1 MKRRVMRQEDVAEF
15 CRYLQGE
22 ERSQGTIE
30 TYRREIRAFAA
41 TLPENRV
48 VTKEVVVA
56 WKETLAKR
64 YAVST
69 VNGKLAALNGL
80 FSFLGW
86 RECRVKPLRRQR
98 ELFRDKGRELDKG
111 EYLRLLAAAKRRENW
126 RLYYLMETLASTGMR
141 VSELRFV
148 TVQALAAGR
157 VRVDCKGKHRTI
169 FLTAKLCRALGN
181 YCRRQKRTSG
191 PVFVTRTG
199 RPVDRSNIWRE
210 MRALSTQAGV
220 GERKVFPHNFRHQYV
235 KPATKTFLLFRG
247 FITVIGKPAHCQKP
261 NRQRGQ
267 SPKGPS
273 PYDGLLPYH
282 FITSPMRNLR
292 P

>member
-181 YCRRQKRTSG
+181 YCRRQRERRGRSLSPGPGGLWTVPTSG
-191 PVFVTRTG
+191 G
-199 RPVDRSNIWRE
+199 R
-210 MRALSTQAGV
+210 
-220 GERKVFPHNFRHQYV
+220 
-235 KPATKTFLLFRG
+235 
-247 FITVIGKPAHCQKP
+247 C
-261 NRQRGQ
+261 
-267 SPKGPS
+267 GPS
-273 PYDGLLPYH
+273 APRRGWGRERCFPTTSGICLPGR
-282 FITSPMRNLR
+282 FTAWRRIWQSWRTFWDTPA
-292 P
+292 

>member
-111 EYLRLLAAAKRRENW
+111 EYLRLLAAPRGGRTGGCTISW
-126 RLYYLMETLASTGMR
+126 RLWPLRGCGCRSC
-141 VSELRFV
+141 VSS
-148 TVQALAAGR
+148 Q
-157 VRVDCKGKHRTI
+157 
-169 FLTAKLCRALGN
+169 
-181 YCRRQKRTSG
+181 CRRWPPAGCGWTVRGNTA
-191 PVFVTRTG
+191 
-199 RPVDRSNIWRE
+199 RS
-210 MRALSTQAGV
+210 
-220 GERKVFPHNFRHQYV
+220 F
-235 KPATKTFLLFRG
+235 
-247 FITVIGKPAHCQKP
+247 
-261 NRQRGQ
+261 
-267 SPKGPS
+267 
-273 PYDGLLPYH
+273 
-282 FITSPMRNLR
+282 
-292 P
+292 

>member
-1 MKRRVMRQEDVAEF
+1 M
-15 CRYLQGE
+15 
-22 ERSQGTIE
+22 
-30 TYRREIRAFAA
+30 
-41 TLPENRV
+41 
-48 VTKEVVVA
+48 A

-220 GERKVFPHNFRHQYV
+220 GERKVFPHNFRHLFARAFYSLE
-235 KPATKTFLLFRG
+235 KDMAKLADLLGHASVETTRIYIMESG
-247 FITVIGKPAHCQKP
+247 AEHKRQVERLGLVI
-261 NRQRGQ
+261 
-267 SPKGPS
+267 
-273 PYDGLLPYH
+273 
-282 FITSPMRNLR
+282 
-292 P
+292 

>member
-126 RLYYLMETLASTGMR
+126 RLYYLMETLASTGMW

-148 TVQALAAGR
+148 TVQALAVGR

-235 KPATKTFLLFRG
+235 KPTTKTFLLFRG
-247 FITVIGKPAHCQKP
+247 FRAVTGNSIHGQKS
-261 NRQRGQ
+261 NRQRG
-267 SPKGPS
+267 SPRKVCPLIMVYKIDDVPHQTGR
-273 PYDGLLPYH
+273 
-282 FITSPMRNLR
+282 T
-292 P
+292 

>member
-220 GERKVFPHNFRHQYV
+220 GERKVFLHNFRHQYV

>member
-98 ELFRDKGRELDKG
+98 ELFRDIR
-111 EYLRLLAAAKRRENW
+111 Y
-126 RLYYLMETLASTGMR
+126 
-141 VSELRFV
+141 
-148 TVQALAAGR
+148 
-157 VRVDCKGKHRTI
+157 
-169 FLTAKLCRALGN
+169 
-181 YCRRQKRTSG
+181 
-191 PVFVTRTG
+191 
-199 RPVDRSNIWRE
+199 
-210 MRALSTQAGV
+210 
-220 GERKVFPHNFRHQYV
+220 
-235 KPATKTFLLFRG
+235 
-247 FITVIGKPAHCQKP
+247 
-261 NRQRGQ
+261 
-267 SPKGPS
+267 
-273 PYDGLLPYH
+273 
-282 FITSPMRNLR
+282 
-292 P
+292 

>member
-148 TVQALAAGR
+148 TVQAL
-157 VRVDCKGKHRTI
+157 
-169 FLTAKLCRALGN
+169 
-181 YCRRQKRTSG
+181 
-191 PVFVTRTG
+191 G
-199 RPVDRSNIWRE
+199 RPAGCGWTVRGNTARS
-210 MRALSTQAGV
+210 
-220 GERKVFPHNFRHQYV
+220 F
-235 KPATKTFLLFRG
+235 
-247 FITVIGKPAHCQKP
+247 
-261 NRQRGQ
+261 
-267 SPKGPS
+267 
-273 PYDGLLPYH
+273 
-282 FITSPMRNLR
+282 
-292 P
+292 

>member
-157 VRVDCKGKHRTI
+157 VRVDCKGKHHDLFDSQAVQGFRE
-169 FLTAKLCRALGN
+169 LLPAAEENVGAGLCHPDRAACGPFQHLAGDAGPQHPGGGGGEKGVSPQLPAFVCPGVLQPGEG
-181 YCRRQKRTSG
+181 YGKAGGPFGTRQRR
-191 PVFVTRTG
+191 
-199 RPVDRSNIWRE
+199 DDSN
-210 MRALSTQAGV
+210 LYY
-220 GERKVFPHNFRHQYV
+220 GERCG
-235 KPATKTFLLFRG
+235 A
-247 FITVIGKPAHCQKP
+247 
-261 NRQRGQ
+261 
-267 SPKGPS
+267 
-273 PYDGLLPYH
+273 
-282 FITSPMRNLR
+282 
-292 P
+292 

>member
-80 FSFLGW
+80 FSCLGW

-220 GERKVFPHNFRHQYV
+220 GERKVFPHNFRHLFARAFYSLE
-235 KPATKTFLLFRG
+235 KDMAKLADLLGHASVETTRIYIMESG
-247 FITVIGKPAHCQKP
+247 AEHKRQVERLGLVI
-261 NRQRGQ
+261 
-267 SPKGPS
+267 
-273 PYDGLLPYH
+273 
-282 FITSPMRNLR
+282 
-292 P
+292 

>member
-98 ELFRDKGRELDKG
+98 ELFRDKGQGTGQGGVPPPARCGQEEG
-111 EYLRLLAAAKRRENW
+111 ELAAVLSHGDSG
-126 RLYYLMETLASTGMR
+126 LYG
-141 VSELRFV
+141 
-148 TVQALAAGR
+148 
-157 VRVDCKGKHRTI
+157 D
-169 FLTAKLCRALGN
+169 
-181 YCRRQKRTSG
+181 
-191 PVFVTRTG
+191 
-199 RPVDRSNIWRE
+199 
-210 MRALSTQAGV
+210 AGV
-220 GERKVFPHNFRHQYV
+220 GAAFRHSAGAGRR
-235 KPATKTFLLFRG
+235 PGAG
-247 FITVIGKPAHCQKP
+247 
-261 NRQRGQ
+261 
-267 SPKGPS
+267 
-273 PYDGLLPYH
+273 GL
-282 FITSPMRNLR
+282 
-292 P
+292 

>member
-80 FSFLGW
+80 FFLPGMAG
-86 RECRVKPLRRQR
+86 VP
-98 ELFRDKGRELDKG
+98 G
-111 EYLRLLAAAKRRENW
+111 EASAAAAGCSGIKG
-126 RLYYLMETLASTGMR
+126 TGTGQGG
-141 VSELRFV
+141 VS
-148 TVQALAAGR
+148 
-157 VRVDCKGKHRTI
+157 
-169 FLTAKLCRALGN
+169 
-181 YCRRQKRTSG
+181 
-191 PVFVTRTG
+191 P
-199 RPVDRSNIWRE
+199 
-210 MRALSTQAGV
+210 
-220 GERKVFPHNFRHQYV
+220 
-235 KPATKTFLLFRG
+235 PARCG
-247 FITVIGKPAHCQKP
+247 
-261 NRQRGQ
+261 
-267 SPKGPS
+267 
-273 PYDGLLPYH
+273 
-282 FITSPMRNLR
+282 
-292 P
+292 

>member
-86 RECRVKPLRRQR
+86 RE
-98 ELFRDKGRELDKG
+98 
-111 EYLRLLAAAKRRENW
+111 
-126 RLYYLMETLASTGMR
+126 
-141 VSELRFV
+141 
-148 TVQALAAGR
+148 
-157 VRVDCKGKHRTI
+157 
-169 FLTAKLCRALGN
+169 
-181 YCRRQKRTSG
+181 
-191 PVFVTRTG
+191 
-199 RPVDRSNIWRE
+199 

-220 GERKVFPHNFRHQYV
+220 GERKVFPHNFRHLFARAFYSLE
-235 KPATKTFLLFRG
+235 KDMAKLADLLGHASVETTRIYIMESG
-247 FITVIGKPAHCQKP
+247 AEHKRQVERLGLVI
-261 NRQRGQ
+261 
-267 SPKGPS
+267 
-273 PYDGLLPYH
+273 
-282 FITSPMRNLR
+282 
-292 P
+292 

>member
-199 RPVDRSNIWRE
+199 RPVDRSNIWRRCGPQHPGGGGGE
-210 MRALSTQAGV
+210 KGVSPQLPAFVCPGVLQPGEGYGKAGGPFGTRQRRDDSNLYY
-220 GERKVFPHNFRHQYV
+220 GERCG
-235 KPATKTFLLFRG
+235 A
-247 FITVIGKPAHCQKP
+247 
-261 NRQRGQ
+261 
-267 SPKGPS
+267 
-273 PYDGLLPYH
+273 
-282 FITSPMRNLR
+282 
-292 P
+292 

>member
-69 VNGKLAALNGL
+69 VNGKLAAHNGL

-141 VSELRFV
+141 VSAPTFSS
-148 TVQALAAGR
+148 AAGSNSLKP
-157 VRVDCKGKHRTI
+157 C
-169 FLTAKLCRALGN
+169 TAWLS
-181 YCRRQKRTSG
+181 KRSC
-191 PVFVTRTG
+191 
-199 RPVDRSNIWRE
+199 
-210 MRALSTQAGV
+210 GV
-220 GERKVFPHNFRHQYV
+220 
-235 KPATKTFLLFRG
+235 
-247 FITVIGKPAHCQKP
+247 
-261 NRQRGQ
+261 
-267 SPKGPS
+267 S
-273 PYDGLLPYH
+273 PY
-282 FITSPMRNLR
+282 SPPAPGRR
-292 P
+292 PAPAL